1 MIRKRLKLAYICP
14 WFSREYKGPL
24 YNLLEKLS
32 EDIDVVCIAARQKYI
47 QYFKRNEKYNRKI
60 GFINPH
66 FKIHRFESVA
76 PRDIIIP
83 KDIEKILDQEKPN
96 IIQSDEFFRF
106 TTIKAGKWAKKHNI
120 PLLINSRMRY
130 RPGIARNFAISI
142 FKILAKD
149 VVKYAGK
156 IIATQGDES
165 KKEFLRW
172 FPEVKNKIIMIP
184 NSIDPTKFKHI
195 TKKEGIEF
203 KKKCKIPQNKKVI
216 LDVARIY
223 PVKRIDLLVKVFS
236 LIKKEYNDVV
246 LVVVGPHEE
255 KEFKKVKKIIN
266 KFGLIIGKDV
276 FFTGPIGN
284 DYIGPAYASAD
295 VFINTSETEGV
306 CYSFLEAM
314 CFKLPILAFDV
325 GGNKYTIGKELVFKF
340 GDIKSMSRKALEIL
354 EKNKKAAFYGNLL
367 HNNLLNKFDINKNKR
382 KLLEVYEDEI
392 RKRQLG

>member
-1 MIRKRLKLAYICP
+1 MARERSKLAYICP
-14 WFSREYKGPL
+14 WFSTEYKGSL
-24 YNLLEKLS
+24 YNLLEELS
-32 EDIDVVCIAARQKYI
+32 RDIDVVCITARQKYI
-47 QYFKRNEKYNRKI
+47 QYFKKNEKYHKKI
-60 GFINPH
+60 EFINPN

-83 KDIEKILDQEKPN
+83 KDIEQILNKEKPDVV
-96 IIQSDEFFRF
+96 QSDEFFRF
-106 TTIKAGKWAKKHNI
+106 TTIKAGKWAKKNNI
-120 PLLINSRMRY
+120 PFIINSRMRY

-172 FPEVKNKIIMIP
+172 FPDTRNKIIMIP
-184 NSIDPTKFKHI
+184 NSIDPYKFKHI
-195 TKKEGIEF
+195 TKRDGIRF
-203 KKKCKIPQNKKVI
+203 KKKYKIPKNKKVI

-236 LIKKEYNDVV
+236 LIKKEHNDVV

-255 KEFKKVKKIIN
+255 KEFKKVKKII
-266 KFGLIIGKDV
+266 KKLGLIIGKDV
-276 FFTGPIGN
+276 FFTGPIDN

-295 VFINTSETEGV
+295 IFINTSETEGI

-325 GGNKYTIGKELVFKF
+325 GGNKYTIGKDLIFKF
-340 GDIKSMSRKALEIL
+340 GDVKSMSRKALEIL
-354 EKNKKAAFYGNLL
+354 EKNKKTDFYGNLL
-367 HNNLLNKFDINKNKR
+367 NNKLLKEFDINKNKR
-382 KLLEVYEDEI
+382 KLLGVYENEI
-392 RKRQLG
+392 RKRKLG